1 MSFYPG
7 FIHLS
12 LLSSEKASL
21 ETSAVISEETEIKDE
36 EGTEDTQVMLQSHLR
51 AVHFIFNIR
60 FETHF
65 IVKWAC

>member
-12 LLSSEKASL
+12 LLSSEKPSLAS
-21 ETSAVISEETEIKDE
+21 SAVISEETEIKDE
-36 EGTEDTQVMLQSHLR
+36 EGTEDTQVILQSHLR

-60 FETHF
+60 FETRF
-65 IVKWAC
+65 IVKWVC